1 MGMGGM
7 IRSLGWMCVVVVGVV
22 EIWRRFSCRC
32 ERRLE
37 ASVSWLLSEHDNF
50 LDVFEMGIVV

>member
-1 MGMGGM
+1 MGGM
-7 IRSLGWMCVVVVGVV
+7 IRSLGWMCVVVVVLFAT
-22 EIWRRFSCRC
+22 WRRFSCRC

-37 ASVSWLLSEHDNF
+37 ASGRWLLSEHDNV